1 MDLKISKGLYSKDA
15 LNRAIFDLPST
26 TTCLVSELD
35 NNYILEISSNND
47 LPSKEIESSFLKS
60 LSDHQVRIELEHKF
74 STIRNLLV
82 AKAIESGIDL
92 THMNLSN
99 D

>member
-1 MDLKISKGLYSKDA
+1 MLLRFSQKIYSKE
-15 LNRAIFDLPST
+15 AIHRVIYDLAAFAKYNFSLDDNDY
-26 TTCLVSELD
+26 LVD
-35 NNYILEISSNND
+35 ISSINISEDIN
-47 LPSKEIESSFLKS
+47 IELAFFKS
-60 LSDHQVRIELEHKF
+60 LSDHQVRIELEQKF

-82 AKAIESGIDL
+82 VKAIESGIDL

>member
-1 MDLKISKGLYSKDA
+1 MILRLSKELYSKDA
-15 LNRAIFDLPST
+15 LNRAIFDLFSNA
-26 TTCLVSELD
+26 TCIVSEFE
-35 NNYILEISSNND
+35 NNYILEIKSNETPTN
-47 LPSKEIESSFLKS
+47 SEVEATFLKS
-60 LSDHQVRIELEHKF
+60 LSDHQVRIDLEEKF

-92 THMNLSN
+92 THIKLSN

>member
-1 MDLKISKGLYSKDA
+1 MLLRFSQKIYSKE
-15 LNRAIFDLPST
+15 AIHRVIYDLATFAKYNFSLEENDYVVNISAINTP
-26 TTCLVSELD
+26 
-35 NNYILEISSNND
+35 NNFN
-47 LPSKEIESSFLKS
+47 IESAFLQS
-60 LSDHQVRIELEHKF
+60 LSDHQVRIELEEKY

-82 AKAIESGIDL
+82 VKAIESGIDL